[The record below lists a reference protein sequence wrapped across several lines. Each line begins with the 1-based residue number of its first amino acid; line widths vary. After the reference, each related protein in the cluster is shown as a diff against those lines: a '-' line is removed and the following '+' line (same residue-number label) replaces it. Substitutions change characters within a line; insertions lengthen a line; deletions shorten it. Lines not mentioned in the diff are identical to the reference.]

1 MALSQHSMSLL
12 KIDDEEMRV
21 TIKEREFIARLLD
34 VAVRI
39 ARGRH
44 DCGRP
49 LAAEAARQLARDA
62 LTKLG
67 EDWRLPAGS

>member
-1 MALSQHSMSLL
+1 MTA
-12 KIDDEEMRV
+12 DERIF
-21 TIKEREFIARLLD
+21 TGRLLD

-49 LAAEAARQLARDA
+49 LAAETARQLAREA

-67 EDWRLPAGS
+67 EDWEMPRPARGIEQEWERR

>member
-1 MALSQHSMSLL
+1 MTVA
-12 KIDDEEMRV
+12 E
-21 TIKEREFIARLLD
+21 KEFLTRLLD

-49 LAAEAARQLARDA
+49 LAAEVARQLAREA

-67 EDWRLPAGS
+67 EKW

>member
-1 MALSQHSMSLL
+1 M
-12 KIDDEEMRV
+12 
-21 TIKEREFIARLLD
+21 TTKEREFIARLLD
-34 VAVRI
+34 VAVRV

-49 LAAEAARQLARDA
+49 LAAETARQLARDA